1 MKKKHSL
8 IIVIFYFIK
17 KFFSDLI
24 KKTKGIKHNFIRKK
38 ERVVHIA
45 NYLFTKDGFSFYLNK
60 FKYRFKF
67 LKYRIRYLIKSFL
80 KHSKKIIDSGY
91 LAFTIIFYIVLSIII
106 FLLTYN
112 IWVQSYDTVKI
123 PEFRNMRVLEA
134 IEQIQS
140 LNLIPV
146 IESRFSH
153 LPYGTIIFQYP
164 HSGHVIKQQRK
175 VKLVVSKGL
184 ESSFLEDFSGW
195 TVFALQKKVQEL
207 SLILKREIKIE
218 KIGEEYSDIFDKG
231 LIISQQPQAGA
242 DLTTIDTIK
251 IVVSKGT
258 MPDFITIPDFSGKT
272 VEQVQKEIETL
283 GLILDIQYV
292 QTDNLDKVG
301 IVINQNPL
309 ANEKIA
315 KGSTITIF
323 VGQKKL

>member
-8 IIVIFYFIK
+8 FIVIFYFIK
-17 KFFSDLI
+17 KFFSNLF
-24 KKTKGIKHNFIRKK
+24 KKIKGIKHNFIRKK

-60 FKYRFKF
+60 FKYRIIF
-67 LKYRIRYLIKSFL
+67 LRYRIIYLVKSFF

-91 LAFTIIFYIVLSIII
+91 LAFTIIFYIALSILI

-112 IWVQSYDTVKI
+112 IWVQGYDTVKI
-123 PEFRNMRVLEA
+123 PEFKNMRVLEA

-146 IESRFSH
+146 VEARFSH
-153 LPYGTIIFQYP
+153 LPYGTIISQYP

-175 VKLVVSKGL
+175 VKLIISKGL

-207 SLILKREIKIE
+207 SLILKKEIKIE
-218 KIGEEYSDIFDKG
+218 KIGEEYSDIFDKD
-231 LIISQQPQAGA
+231 LIISQQPEAGV
-242 DLTTIDTIK
+242 DLSTVDTIK
-251 IVVSKGT
+251 IVVSKGAL
-258 MPDFITIPDFSGKT
+258 PDFVTIPDFTGKT
-272 VEQVQKEIETL
+272 VEQVQQEIETL

-292 QTDNLDKVG
+292 QTENLDKVG
-301 IVINQNPL
+301 VILNQKPL
-309 ANEKIA
+309 ANEKVV
-315 KGSTITIF
+315 KGTTITIF